1 MAAGYA
7 ASRPPLHRRIVERAS
22 VALGS
27 PRRAL
32 DIGCGAGLSTR
43 ALEGLASHC
52 VGLEPAEAML
62 RWTRGIAPQANFV
75 LGRAEALPF
84 AGRSFD
90 LLTAAGS
97 LNYVAGLDLFFG
109 EAARVLDPRG
119 RLLVY
124 DFRKGRSFP
133 HSEALAA

>member
-1 MAAGYA
+1 MDYATNGPSRAHEQVYNQFVNPFGTEAMAAGYA

-62 RWTRGIAPQANFV
+62 GWTRGIAPQANFV
-75 LGRAEALPF
+75 VGRAEALPF
-84 AGRSFD
+84 AGR
-90 LLTAAGS
+90 
-97 LNYVAGLDLFFG
+97 
-109 EAARVLDPRG
+109 
-119 RLLVY
+119 
-124 DFRKGRSFP
+124 
-133 HSEALAA
+133 